1 MLHRF
6 ITALKLRAEDLMQR
20 GAKDGFLLRWA
31 ALSFGVLAT
40 VVVLQALRVFR
51 LLDEVQLVVLAGHP
65 FYLSAQDAQISL
77 LSPAGQFGLCVL
89 ITFYFGGVLM
99 LQRHPGRRTHICLL
113 ALVVLGLPGL
123 LCVLWHGV
131 LYVSQ
136 ALACILLLW
145 VILVPAAILYR
156 RCHS

>member
-1 MLHRF
+1 
-6 ITALKLRAEDLMQR
+6 MQS

-31 ALSFGVLAT
+31 VLSFSVLAT
-40 VVVLQALRVFR
+40 VVTLQALRVFR
-51 LLDEVQLVVLAGHP
+51 LLDEAQLVILAGHP

-89 ITFYFGGVLM
+89 ITLYFGGLLM
-99 LQRHPGRRTHICLL
+99 LQRHLGRRTHICLL
-113 ALVVLGLPGL
+113 AAVVFGLPGL

-136 ALACILLLW
+136 ALTCILLLW

-156 RCHS
+156 RRHS